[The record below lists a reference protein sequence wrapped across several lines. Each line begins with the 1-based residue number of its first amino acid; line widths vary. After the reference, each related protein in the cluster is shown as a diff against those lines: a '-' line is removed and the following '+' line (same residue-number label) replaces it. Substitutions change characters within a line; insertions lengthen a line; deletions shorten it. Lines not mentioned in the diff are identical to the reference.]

1 MKGKLISPREAQQDK
16 HYRATIA
23 PSEDTSR
30 RYAAE
35 HKIVQAIYAIAKK
48 YNAVQD
54 IARLEDLTIPALE
67 QLMAQYGVTPEDK
80 AEVLGVVQLQSL
92 ELMALNPEGWAA
104 IWEGFKSRFAELFQ
118 QVATEAR

>member
-1 MKGKLISPREAQQDK
+1 MKGKLISPRKAQQDK
-16 HYRATIA
+16 DYRATIA
-23 PSEDTSR
+23 PTEDTSKR
-30 RYAAE
+30 DAAE
-35 HKIVQAIYAIAKK
+35 LKIVQAIHAIAKK
-48 YNAVQD
+48 YDALQD

-92 ELMALNPEGWAA
+92 ELMALDHGGWPA
-104 IWEGFKSRFAELFQ
+104 IWEGFKGRFAELFR